1 MCMCVGFVGG
11 LDGSLDNP
19 FPCIMQKCLINS
31 HRMRYKS
38 SLTENFSLFAG
49 KYDGIKRG
57 GVQGIYSMYVCV
69 FKEVNLQSPKRPG
82 NSLVCIE
89 LTDYSRKLI

>member
-1 MCMCVGFVGG
+1 MHVCGFCGRSGRVIRQ
-11 LDGSLDNP
+11 S
-19 FPCIMQKCLINS
+19 FPLHHAKYLINS

-89 LTDYSRKLI
+89 LTDYSRKII